1 MSTSATV
8 SSASV
13 RWKSIAFPPE
23 HGSWGFLLEPI
34 LLGLI
39 LAPSWGGLAVAV
51 GVFGAFLARHPL
63 KVAYS
68 DRRKGKRY
76 ARTVVAER
84 FALAY
89 SILAAVGGVLALLL
103 AGPEILLPALLAVP
117 LGLAQFIG
125 YSTNRGRELVPELA
139 GSAALAATATSIA
152 VAGGTAW
159 DTALALWAILVARNI
174 PSILYIRARLRLDR
188 GKPFAQMPV
197 LLAQIAGVLI
207 PIVLVAL
214 GVAPVLA
221 VVALAVLAARAIF
234 GLSPYR
240 RNVRVQIIG
249 VLEMVYGFGTV
260 LLALIG
266 YTYNL

>member
-103 AGPEILLPALLAVP
+103 AGPEIL